1 MSTETS
7 TNANEPKYAPIPEGE
22 YLVRMQRI
30 NEKTTKA
37 GDPALSVS
45 FQVMK
50 KIGDDNDE
58 SKTKNRL
65 LFDYLV
71 LEHKNADVTKITRD
85 RVDKYLKAV
94 GESGGITAI
103 GGDFSKLSDYLETP
117 LIAKV
122 AVKDD
127 GKGFGPS
134 NKITSFKRR

>member
-1 MSTETS
+1 MSTATTNS
-7 TNANEPKYAPIPEGE
+7 TEQKYAPIPEGE

-45 FQVMK
+45 FQVMQ
-50 KIGDDNDE
+50 KIGDTEDE

-71 LEHKNADVTKITRD
+71 LEHSNPKVTQITRE

-94 GESGGITAI
+94 GESNGIDGI
-103 GGDFSKLSDYLETP
+103 GGDFSKLSNYLETP

-127 GKGFGPS
+127 GKGYGPS

>member
-1 MSTETS
+1 MSTTTHS
-7 TNANEPKYAPIPEGE
+7 NDQKYAPIPEGE

-45 FQVMK
+45 FQVIK
-50 KIGDDNDE
+50 KIGDEEDT

-71 LEHKNADVTKITRD
+71 LEHNNKDVTKITRE

-94 GESGGITAI
+94 GESDGINAI